1 MRRATISFR
10 MAISACA
17 VYGFSRNYTLL
28 IPGKAVAEADRR
40 VANFRCFCKCS
51 HGHTH
56 INKINIMQLLQL
68 KRNGWL
74 PTSCKVPKFL
84 SYGIYTV
91 LKMDRCTTPELFS
104 LNFIPAFINMCY
116 INLYFSIFL
125 TVGLRNI
132 PALLNFHF
140 ERLIYIYI
148 TNNES

>member
-17 VYGFSRNYTLL
+17 MYGFSRNYTLL

-68 KRNGWL
+68 KRNGSITLGSQQVARCRSFCLMVFIQSSKW
-74 PTSCKVPKFL
+74 TGVPHRKFFPPEFHT
-84 SYGIYTV
+84 GIYQHV
-91 LKMDRCTTPELFS
+91 LYQFIFFHFS
-104 LNFIPAFINMCY
+104 DGWFKKHTGTSKFPFRAL
-116 INLYFSIFL
+116 NLYL
-125 TVGLRNI
+125 YN
-132 PALLNFHF
+132 
-140 ERLIYIYI
+140 
-148 TNNES
+148 